1 MARSLTSTPAKG
13 ERISPPLECATS
25 RAVAI
30 VGERPLTGVRIA
42 IERPRDG
49 GPPWSYAGSAF
60 LPDATFSANVTVSE
74 AGDVDVT
81 LEPDPRERGA
91 PPPSDL
97 AEKIRLIVRTVWKQ
111 AKSDGEPPAFRIV
124 RWRADK

>member
-1 MARSLTSTPAKG
+1 MCYVRL
-13 ERISPPLECATS
+13 
-25 RAVAI
+25 VAI

-42 IERPRDG
+42 VERPRDA

-60 LPDATFSANVTVSE
+60 LPDASFSAKVTVSE
-74 AGDVDVT
+74 TGDVEVV
-81 LEPDPRERGA
+81 LAGERGE

-97 AEKIRLIVRTVWKQ
+97 AEKIRLIVRTVYKQ